1 MTKEEA
7 KRFAEVLLAYS
18 RGEPVQV
25 QTPEGAWVTVEKDSL
40 TLHFDDRST
49 AYRLPP
55 PKISYRN
62 WLYKDAAGHKVCVVV
77 DSTPKV
83 VNDAS
88 LAFHTPGFVRWL
100 GDWQE
105 AEL

>member
-25 QTPEGAWVTVEKDSL
+25 RDGAEWVTRTDCKLFFNSKAEN
-40 TLHFDDRST
+40 
-49 AYRLPP
+49 YRLPP
-55 PKISYRN
+55 PKVSYRL
-62 WLYKDAAGHKVCVVV
+62 WLHRSNVGVASVCLTHGRAIL
-77 DSTPKV
+77 DCE
-83 VNDAS
+83 
-88 LAFHTPGFVRWL
+88 AFAKHTPGFVRWL

-105 AEL
+105 VEA